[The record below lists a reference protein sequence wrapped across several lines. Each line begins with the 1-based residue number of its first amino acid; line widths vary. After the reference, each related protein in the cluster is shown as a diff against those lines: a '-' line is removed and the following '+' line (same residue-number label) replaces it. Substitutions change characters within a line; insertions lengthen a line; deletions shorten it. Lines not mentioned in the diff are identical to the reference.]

1 MPIENNQV
9 VISRERFEELIRS
22 EVIAQQFKDLIST
35 KHAHYGELNHDD
47 IRLLFRLYCGEE
59 EEI

>member
-9 VISRERFEELIRS
+9 VITRERFEKLIKS

-35 KHAHYGELNHDD
+35 KHAHYGE
-47 IRLLFRLYCGEE
+47 ITREEIKILFRLYCDEVE
-59 EEI
+59 KI